1 MAQNFLSQIYANH
14 GIRIDDALQ
23 DGTGLPGTA
32 GQILSSNATGVS
44 WIDPSAL
51 PAGAAETV
59 EIQVKNTSGGI
70 LTKGTPVYIK
80 PSTSAIDR
88 VEVAA
93 ADAGDSTKMPAVGL
107 LAQDLNNQATGTAIT
122 GGMLTNFTTDPID
135 GSTPTSNDTVYVK
148 VGGGLTLTKPTGATG
163 LIQNIAKVGKVSG
176 GNSGSLVVS
185 SILRTNDVPNL
196 PTGRIWVGDGNSVA
210 STVVFIDETNGFF
223 GINNATPTA
232 QLDVTGKVNFED
244 LKLDGEL
251 LDQFNS
257 PGANGMILQSLKL
270 GPTNPQGIN
279 WVSAGQIVVTG
290 IQENNNTAFIDV
302 TATGLGAG
310 YVTGPV
316 TISAELS
323 AGGTPTS
330 ANFLRG
336 DNTWATAVT
345 GLTVGNSNFINLS
358 NVGTATVPDIT
369 ATLSATGT
377 PTNTTFL
384 RGDNTWAIPAGGGT
398 VTSVNSGTG
407 ISVDNT
413 DPDNPIVNNTNPDQT
428 VVLNQGNNITIT
440 GTYPNFTIAAA
451 DAPAQLVTSVNT
463 QVGAVILDTDDIAE
477 GTNLYFT
484 DARVAANSAVTANTA
499 KLTANTTNVTAA
511 GALMDSEIT
520 NLSQVKAFDS
530 SDYLASSVTTIT
542 AQQAADIVT
551 NNAKNTDQTVTLT
564 EGQNVTI
571 TGTYPNFTIAS
582 EDVVGA
588 VNSVNGQVGTVVLDT
603 GDISENGNLYF
614 TEARTS
620 SNADVLANT
629 AARHNAVTLGTA
641 NGLSLSSQQIS
652 LDLSSSTTNGAL
664 SSADWNNFNNKTN
677 NTGTVTSVTV
687 NSGSGLSGSGTVT
700 STGTITLSHADTSA
714 QTSVDNTGATVIQDV
729 TLDTYGHV
737 TGLASKTITL
747 GDLGYTGATNAN
759 YITNNNELI
768 NGAGYTTNVGD
779 ITGVTAG
786 TGISGGGTSGT
797 VTVALDFNELTIGGT
812 LVGTDYLI
820 AENGGAEN
828 RQLISSI
835 PLSIFNN
842 NAGWT
847 SNVGDITGVTAGTNL
862 TGGGTSGSVT
872 LNMATG
878 GIGAGTYG
886 STANGT
892 KIDNITVD
900 AYGRVTGITTGVTG
914 DGDITG
920 VTAGT
925 NLTGGGTSGTVT
937 LNLAATPSVT
947 GINIGNQIQLKES
960 ADRADLLEITSVTS
974 GYAGIQIRNSSNEQR
989 WSLMADGNV
998 FGIYDDE
1005 NNEWSL
1011 ISTENAGIALYHN
1024 GVLKFE
1030 TTTAG
1035 ATLTGDLTVTGGDIV
1050 LSGTGRIQ
1058 GIDTVSASTDA
1069 ANKAYVDASFS
1080 NYNTSVI
1087 STSTNASKN
1096 TLYVLK
1102 ANLTLTLPSTP
1113 VAGDSIKISNLSGVA
1128 TCIVARNGK
1137 NIMATA
1143 TNLTLDDA
1151 VASFELVYTDATN
1164 GWVII
1169 GAN

>member
-107 LAQDLNNQATGTAIT
+107 LAQDLNNQATGVAIT

-310 YVTGPV
+310 YVTGPI

-323 AGGTPTS
+323 AG
-330 ANFLRG
+330 
-336 DNTWATAVT
+336 
-345 GLTVGNSNFINLS
+345 
-358 NVGTATVPDIT
+358 
-369 ATLSATGT
+369 GT

-384 RGDNTWAIPAGGGT
+384 RGDNTWA
-398 VTSVNSGTG
+398 V
-407 ISVDNT
+407 
-413 DPDNPIVNNTNPDQT
+413 
-428 VVLNQGNNITIT
+428 
-440 GTYPNFTIAAA
+440 
-451 DAPAQLVTSVNT
+451 PAQLVTSVNT

-484 DARVAANSAVTANTA
+484 
-499 KLTANTTNVTAA
+499 
-511 GALMDSEIT
+511 
-520 NLSQVKAFDS
+520 
-530 SDYLASSVTTIT
+530 
-542 AQQAADIVT
+542 
-551 NNAKNTDQTVTLT
+551 
-564 EGQNVTI
+564 
-571 TGTYPNFTIAS
+571 
-582 EDVVGA
+582 
-588 VNSVNGQVGTVVLDT
+588 
-603 GDISENGNLYF
+603 
-614 TEARTS
+614 EARTS

-629 AARHNAVTLGTA
+629 AARHNAVTLGTT
-641 NGLSLSSQQIS
+641 NGLSLSGQQIS

-664 SSADWNNFNNKTN
+664 SSVDWNNFNNKTN

-700 STGTITLSHADTSA
+700 STGTITLSHADTSS
-714 QTSVDNTGATVIQDV
+714 QGSVNNSGRTFIQDI
-729 TLDTYGHV
+729 TLDTYGHITGIVSATDSDSFTGTV
-737 TGLASKTITL
+737 TSIATNSGLTGGTITTSGTIGIASNGVGATQLNVSGDGLTTEFLRSDSDGSFTWAVPPGTYSLPVATNTVLGGIELFSNTDNPTAANSVSSTAGRTYGLQLNSANQGVINVPWTDTNTIPNNATITL
-747 GDLGYTGATNAN
+747 GAL
-759 YITNNNELI
+759 
-768 NGAGYTTNVGD
+768 
-779 ITGVTAG
+779 
-786 TGISGGGTSGT
+786 TGISGGGNFTTDQSANET
-797 VTVALDFNELTIGGT
+797 INFALDFGELTVGGT
-812 LVGTDYLI
+812 LVATDYLI
-820 AENGGAEN
+820 AENGGVEN

-900 AYGRVTGITTGVTG
+900 AYGRVTGITTGATGTGTVTS
-914 DGDITG
+914 IATG
-920 VTAGT
+920 TG
-925 NLTGGGTSGTVT
+925 LTGGTITGSGTISIANGGVDT
-937 LNLAATPSVT
+937 TQLANDSVLYSKLGPEFTDTDAGTTSTSLNF
-947 GINIGNQIQLKES
+947 S
-960 ADRADLLEITSVTS
+960 ADQIFTRTVGGTYTVSGAQPGMVKQLITTGGSTFS
-974 GYAGIQIRNSSNEQR
+974 ITNGKLIAGSYDGTVANFIQIAVQ
-989 WSLMADGNV
+989 
-998 FGIYDDE
+998 
-1005 NNEWSL
+1005 
-1011 ISTENAGIALYHN
+1011 T
-1024 GVLKFE
+1024 
-1030 TTTAG
+1030 
-1035 ATLTGDLTVTGGDIV
+1035 
-1050 LSGTGRIQ
+1050 
-1058 GIDTVSASTDA
+1058 
-1069 ANKAYVDASFS
+1069 
-1080 NYNTSVI
+1080 
-1087 STSTNASKN
+1087 STSFWF
-1096 TLYVLK
+1096 
-1102 ANLTLTLPSTP
+1102 
-1113 VAGDSIKISNLSGVA
+1113 SISQ
-1128 TCIVARNGK
+1128 
-1137 NIMATA
+1137 
-1143 TNLTLDDA
+1143 
-1151 VASFELVYTDATN
+1151 
-1164 GWVII
+1164 
-1169 GAN
+1169 

>member
-1 MAQNFLSQIYANH
+1 
-14 GIRIDDALQ
+14 
-23 DGTGLPGTA
+23 
-32 GQILSSNATGVS
+32 
-44 WIDPSAL
+44 
-51 PAGAAETV
+51 
-59 EIQVKNTSGGI
+59 
-70 LTKGTPVYIK
+70 
-80 PSTSAIDR
+80 
-88 VEVAA
+88 
-93 ADAGDSTKMPAVGL
+93 
-107 LAQDLNNQATGTAIT
+107 
-122 GGMLTNFTTDPID
+122 
-135 GSTPTSNDTVYVK
+135 
-148 VGGGLTLTKPTGATG
+148 
-163 LIQNIAKVGKVSG
+163 
-176 GNSGSLVVS
+176 
-185 SILRTNDVPNL
+185 
-196 PTGRIWVGDGNSVA
+196 
-210 STVVFIDETNGFF
+210 
-223 GINNATPTA
+223 
-232 QLDVTGKVNFED
+232 
-244 LKLDGEL
+244 
-251 LDQFNS
+251 
-257 PGANGMILQSLKL
+257 
-270 GPTNPQGIN
+270 
-279 WVSAGQIVVTG
+279 
-290 IQENNNTAFIDV
+290 
-302 TATGLGAG
+302 
-310 YVTGPV
+310 
-316 TISAELS
+316 
-323 AGGTPTS
+323 
-330 ANFLRG
+330 
-336 DNTWATAVT
+336 
-345 GLTVGNSNFINLS
+345 
-358 NVGTATVPDIT
+358 
-369 ATLSATGT
+369 
-377 PTNTTFL
+377 
-384 RGDNTWAIPAGGGT
+384 
-398 VTSVNSGTG
+398 
-407 ISVDNT
+407 
-413 DPDNPIVNNTNPDQT
+413 
-428 VVLNQGNNITIT
+428 
-440 GTYPNFTIAAA
+440 
-451 DAPAQLVTSVNT
+451 
-463 QVGAVILDTDDIAE
+463 
-477 GTNLYFT
+477 
-484 DARVAANSAVTANTA
+484 
-499 KLTANTTNVTAA
+499 
-511 GALMDSEIT
+511 MDSEIT

-588 VNSVNGQVGTVVLDT
+588 VNSVNGQTGTVVLDT

>member
-107 LAQDLNNQATGTAIT
+107 LAQDLNNQATGVAIT

-196 PTGRIWVGDGNSVA
+196 PTGRIWVGDGNTIA

-310 YVTGPV
+310 YVTGPI

-323 AGGTPTS
+323 AG
-330 ANFLRG
+330 
-336 DNTWATAVT
+336 
-345 GLTVGNSNFINLS
+345 
-358 NVGTATVPDIT
+358 
-369 ATLSATGT
+369 GT

-384 RGDNTWAIPAGGGT
+384 RGDNTWA
-398 VTSVNSGTG
+398 V
-407 ISVDNT
+407 
-413 DPDNPIVNNTNPDQT
+413 
-428 VVLNQGNNITIT
+428 
-440 GTYPNFTIAAA
+440 
-451 DAPAQLVTSVNT
+451 PAQLVTSVNT

-484 DARVAANSAVTANTA
+484 
-499 KLTANTTNVTAA
+499 
-511 GALMDSEIT
+511 
-520 NLSQVKAFDS
+520 
-530 SDYLASSVTTIT
+530 
-542 AQQAADIVT
+542 
-551 NNAKNTDQTVTLT
+551 
-564 EGQNVTI
+564 
-571 TGTYPNFTIAS
+571 
-582 EDVVGA
+582 
-588 VNSVNGQVGTVVLDT
+588 
-603 GDISENGNLYF
+603 
-614 TEARTS
+614 EARTS

-629 AARHNAVTLGTA
+629 AARHNAVTLGTT
-641 NGLSLSSQQIS
+641 NGLSLSGQQIS

-664 SSADWNNFNNKTN
+664 SSVDWNNFNNKTN

-700 STGTITLSHADTSA
+700 STGTITLSHADTSS
-714 QTSVDNTGATVIQDV
+714 QGSVNNSGRTFIQDI
-729 TLDTYGHV
+729 TLDTYGHITGIVSATDSDSFTGTV
-737 TGLASKTITL
+737 TSIATNSGLTGGTITTSGTIGIASNGVGATQLNVSGDGLTTEFLRSDSDGSFTFSVPPGTYSLPVATNTVLGGIELFSNTDNPTAANSVSSTAGRTYGLQLNSANQGVINVPWTDTNTIPNNATITL
-747 GDLGYTGATNAN
+747 GAL
-759 YITNNNELI
+759 
-768 NGAGYTTNVGD
+768 
-779 ITGVTAG
+779 
-786 TGISGGGTSGT
+786 TGISGGGNFTTDQSANET
-797 VTVALDFNELTIGGT
+797 INFALDFGELTVGGT
-812 LVGTDYLI
+812 LVATDYLI
-820 AENGGAEN
+820 AENGGVEN

-900 AYGRVTGITTGVTG
+900 AYGRVTGITTGATGTGTVTS
-914 DGDITG
+914 IATG
-920 VTAGT
+920 TG
-925 NLTGGGTSGTVT
+925 LTGGTITGSGTISIANGGVDT
-937 LNLAATPSVT
+937 TQLANDSVLYSKLGPEFIDTDAGTTSTSLNF
-947 GINIGNQIQLKES
+947 S
-960 ADRADLLEITSVTS
+960 ADQIFTRTVGGTYTVSGAQPGMVKQLITTGGSTFS
-974 GYAGIQIRNSSNEQR
+974 ITNGKLIAGSYDGTVANFIQIAVQ
-989 WSLMADGNV
+989 
-998 FGIYDDE
+998 
-1005 NNEWSL
+1005 
-1011 ISTENAGIALYHN
+1011 T
-1024 GVLKFE
+1024 
-1030 TTTAG
+1030 
-1035 ATLTGDLTVTGGDIV
+1035 
-1050 LSGTGRIQ
+1050 
-1058 GIDTVSASTDA
+1058 
-1069 ANKAYVDASFS
+1069 
-1080 NYNTSVI
+1080 
-1087 STSTNASKN
+1087 STSFWF
-1096 TLYVLK
+1096 
-1102 ANLTLTLPSTP
+1102 
-1113 VAGDSIKISNLSGVA
+1113 SISQ
-1128 TCIVARNGK
+1128 
-1137 NIMATA
+1137 
-1143 TNLTLDDA
+1143 
-1151 VASFELVYTDATN
+1151 
-1164 GWVII
+1164 
-1169 GAN
+1169 

>member
-1 MAQNFLSQIYANH
+1 MAQNFLSQIYAKH
-14 GIRIDDALQ
+14 GIRIDDAFQ
-23 DGTGLPGTA
+23 DSSGSPGTA

-107 LAQDLNNQATGTAIT
+107 LAQDLNNQATGVAIT

-310 YVTGPV
+310 YVTGPI

-323 AGGTPTS
+323 AG
-330 ANFLRG
+330 
-336 DNTWATAVT
+336 
-345 GLTVGNSNFINLS
+345 
-358 NVGTATVPDIT
+358 
-369 ATLSATGT
+369 GT

-384 RGDNTWAIPAGGGT
+384 RGDNTWA
-398 VTSVNSGTG
+398 V
-407 ISVDNT
+407 
-413 DPDNPIVNNTNPDQT
+413 
-428 VVLNQGNNITIT
+428 
-440 GTYPNFTIAAA
+440 
-451 DAPAQLVTSVNT
+451 PAQLVTSVNT

-484 DARVAANSAVTANTA
+484 
-499 KLTANTTNVTAA
+499 
-511 GALMDSEIT
+511 
-520 NLSQVKAFDS
+520 
-530 SDYLASSVTTIT
+530 
-542 AQQAADIVT
+542 
-551 NNAKNTDQTVTLT
+551 
-564 EGQNVTI
+564 
-571 TGTYPNFTIAS
+571 
-582 EDVVGA
+582 
-588 VNSVNGQVGTVVLDT
+588 
-603 GDISENGNLYF
+603 
-614 TEARTS
+614 EARTS

-629 AARHNAVTLGTA
+629 AARHNAVTLGTT
-641 NGLSLSSQQIS
+641 NGLSLSGQQIS

-664 SSADWNNFNNKTN
+664 SSVDWNNFNNKTN

-700 STGTITLSHADTSA
+700 STGTITLSHADTSS
-714 QTSVDNTGATVIQDV
+714 QGSVNNSGRTFIQDI
-729 TLDTYGHV
+729 TLDTYGHITGIVSATDSDSFTGTV
-737 TGLASKTITL
+737 TSIATNSGLTGGTITTSGTIGIASNGVGATQLNVSGDGLTTEFLRSDSDGSFTWAVPPGTYSLPVATNTVLGGIELFSNTDNPTAANSVSSTAGRTYGLQLNSANQGVINVPWTDTNTIPNNATITL
-747 GDLGYTGATNAN
+747 GAL
-759 YITNNNELI
+759 
-768 NGAGYTTNVGD
+768 
-779 ITGVTAG
+779 
-786 TGISGGGTSGT
+786 TGISGGGNFTTDQSANET
-797 VTVALDFNELTIGGT
+797 INFALDFGELTVGGT
-812 LVGTDYLI
+812 LVATDYLI
-820 AENGGAEN
+820 AENGGVEN

-900 AYGRVTGITTGVTG
+900 AYGRVTGITTGATGTGTVTS
-914 DGDITG
+914 IATG
-920 VTAGT
+920 TG
-925 NLTGGGTSGTVT
+925 LTGGTITGSGTISIANLGVDT
-937 LNLAATPSVT
+937 TQLANDSVLYSKLGPEFTDTDAGTTSTSLNF
-947 GINIGNQIQLKES
+947 S
-960 ADRADLLEITSVTS
+960 ADQIFTRTVGGTYTVSGAQPGMVKQLITTGGSTFS
-974 GYAGIQIRNSSNEQR
+974 ITNGKLIAGSYDGTVANFIQIAVQ
-989 WSLMADGNV
+989 
-998 FGIYDDE
+998 
-1005 NNEWSL
+1005 
-1011 ISTENAGIALYHN
+1011 T
-1024 GVLKFE
+1024 
-1030 TTTAG
+1030 
-1035 ATLTGDLTVTGGDIV
+1035 
-1050 LSGTGRIQ
+1050 
-1058 GIDTVSASTDA
+1058 
-1069 ANKAYVDASFS
+1069 
-1080 NYNTSVI
+1080 
-1087 STSTNASKN
+1087 STSFWF
-1096 TLYVLK
+1096 
-1102 ANLTLTLPSTP
+1102 
-1113 VAGDSIKISNLSGVA
+1113 SISQ
-1128 TCIVARNGK
+1128 
-1137 NIMATA
+1137 
-1143 TNLTLDDA
+1143 
-1151 VASFELVYTDATN
+1151 
-1164 GWVII
+1164 
-1169 GAN
+1169 

>member
-107 LAQDLNNQATGTAIT
+107 LAQDLNNQATGVAIT

-196 PTGRIWVGDGNSVA
+196 PTGRIWVGDGNTIA

-310 YVTGPV
+310 YVTGPI

-323 AGGTPTS
+323 AG
-330 ANFLRG
+330 
-336 DNTWATAVT
+336 
-345 GLTVGNSNFINLS
+345 
-358 NVGTATVPDIT
+358 
-369 ATLSATGT
+369 GT

-384 RGDNTWAIPAGGGT
+384 RGDNTWA
-398 VTSVNSGTG
+398 V
-407 ISVDNT
+407 
-413 DPDNPIVNNTNPDQT
+413 
-428 VVLNQGNNITIT
+428 
-440 GTYPNFTIAAA
+440 
-451 DAPAQLVTSVNT
+451 PAQLVTSVNT

-484 DARVAANSAVTANTA
+484 
-499 KLTANTTNVTAA
+499 
-511 GALMDSEIT
+511 
-520 NLSQVKAFDS
+520 
-530 SDYLASSVTTIT
+530 
-542 AQQAADIVT
+542 
-551 NNAKNTDQTVTLT
+551 
-564 EGQNVTI
+564 
-571 TGTYPNFTIAS
+571 
-582 EDVVGA
+582 
-588 VNSVNGQVGTVVLDT
+588 
-603 GDISENGNLYF
+603 
-614 TEARTS
+614 EARTS

-629 AARHNAVTLGTA
+629 AARHNAVTLGTT
-641 NGLSLSSQQIS
+641 NGLSLSGQQIS

-664 SSADWNNFNNKTN
+664 SSVDWNNFNNKTN

-700 STGTITLSHADTSA
+700 STGTITLSHADTSS
-714 QTSVDNTGATVIQDV
+714 QGSVNNSGRTFIQDI
-729 TLDTYGHV
+729 TLDTYGHITGIVSATDSDSFTGTV
-737 TGLASKTITL
+737 TSIATNSGLTGGTITTSGTIGIASNGVGATQLNVSGDGLTTEFLRSDSDGSFTWAVPPGTYSLPVATNTVLGGIELFSNTDNPTAANSVSSTAGRTYGLQLNSANQGVINVPWTDTNTIPNNATITL
-747 GDLGYTGATNAN
+747 GAL
-759 YITNNNELI
+759 
-768 NGAGYTTNVGD
+768 
-779 ITGVTAG
+779 
-786 TGISGGGTSGT
+786 TGISGGGNFTTDQSANET
-797 VTVALDFNELTIGGT
+797 INFALDFGELTVGGT
-812 LVGTDYLI
+812 LVATDYLI
-820 AENGGAEN
+820 AENGGVEN

-900 AYGRVTGITTGVTG
+900 AYGRVTGITTGATGTGTVTS
-914 DGDITG
+914 IATG
-920 VTAGT
+920 TG
-925 NLTGGGTSGTVT
+925 LTGGTITGSGTISIANGGVDT
-937 LNLAATPSVT
+937 TQLANDSVLYSKLGPEFIDTDAGTTSTSLNF
-947 GINIGNQIQLKES
+947 S
-960 ADRADLLEITSVTS
+960 ADQIFTRTVGGTYTVSGAQPGMVKQLITTGGSTFS
-974 GYAGIQIRNSSNEQR
+974 ITNGKLIAGSYDGTVANFIQIAVQ
-989 WSLMADGNV
+989 
-998 FGIYDDE
+998 
-1005 NNEWSL
+1005 
-1011 ISTENAGIALYHN
+1011 T
-1024 GVLKFE
+1024 
-1030 TTTAG
+1030 
-1035 ATLTGDLTVTGGDIV
+1035 
-1050 LSGTGRIQ
+1050 
-1058 GIDTVSASTDA
+1058 
-1069 ANKAYVDASFS
+1069 
-1080 NYNTSVI
+1080 
-1087 STSTNASKN
+1087 STSFWF
-1096 TLYVLK
+1096 
-1102 ANLTLTLPSTP
+1102 
-1113 VAGDSIKISNLSGVA
+1113 SISQ
-1128 TCIVARNGK
+1128 
-1137 NIMATA
+1137 
-1143 TNLTLDDA
+1143 
-1151 VASFELVYTDATN
+1151 
-1164 GWVII
+1164 
-1169 GAN
+1169 

>member
-1 MAQNFLSQIYANH
+1 
-14 GIRIDDALQ
+14 
-23 DGTGLPGTA
+23 
-32 GQILSSNATGVS
+32 
-44 WIDPSAL
+44 
-51 PAGAAETV
+51 
-59 EIQVKNTSGGI
+59 
-70 LTKGTPVYIK
+70 
-80 PSTSAIDR
+80 
-88 VEVAA
+88 
-93 ADAGDSTKMPAVGL
+93 
-107 LAQDLNNQATGTAIT
+107 
-122 GGMLTNFTTDPID
+122 
-135 GSTPTSNDTVYVK
+135 
-148 VGGGLTLTKPTGATG
+148 
-163 LIQNIAKVGKVSG
+163 
-176 GNSGSLVVS
+176 
-185 SILRTNDVPNL
+185 
-196 PTGRIWVGDGNSVA
+196 
-210 STVVFIDETNGFF
+210 
-223 GINNATPTA
+223 
-232 QLDVTGKVNFED
+232 
-244 LKLDGEL
+244 
-251 LDQFNS
+251 
-257 PGANGMILQSLKL
+257 
-270 GPTNPQGIN
+270 
-279 WVSAGQIVVTG
+279 
-290 IQENNNTAFIDV
+290 
-302 TATGLGAG
+302 
-310 YVTGPV
+310 
-316 TISAELS
+316 
-323 AGGTPTS
+323 
-330 ANFLRG
+330 
-336 DNTWATAVT
+336 
-345 GLTVGNSNFINLS
+345 
-358 NVGTATVPDIT
+358 
-369 ATLSATGT
+369 
-377 PTNTTFL
+377 
-384 RGDNTWAIPAGGGT
+384 
-398 VTSVNSGTG
+398 
-407 ISVDNT
+407 
-413 DPDNPIVNNTNPDQT
+413 
-428 VVLNQGNNITIT
+428 
-440 GTYPNFTIAAA
+440 
-451 DAPAQLVTSVNT
+451 
-463 QVGAVILDTDDIAE
+463 
-477 GTNLYFT
+477 
-484 DARVAANSAVTANTA
+484 
-499 KLTANTTNVTAA
+499 
-511 GALMDSEIT
+511 MDSEIT

>member
-107 LAQDLNNQATGTAIT
+107 LAQDLNNQATGVAIT

-310 YVTGPV
+310 YVTGPI

-323 AGGTPTS
+323 AG
-330 ANFLRG
+330 
-336 DNTWATAVT
+336 
-345 GLTVGNSNFINLS
+345 
-358 NVGTATVPDIT
+358 
-369 ATLSATGT
+369 GT

-384 RGDNTWAIPAGGGT
+384 RGDNTWA
-398 VTSVNSGTG
+398 V
-407 ISVDNT
+407 
-413 DPDNPIVNNTNPDQT
+413 
-428 VVLNQGNNITIT
+428 
-440 GTYPNFTIAAA
+440 
-451 DAPAQLVTSVNT
+451 PAQLVTSVNT

-484 DARVAANSAVTANTA
+484 
-499 KLTANTTNVTAA
+499 
-511 GALMDSEIT
+511 
-520 NLSQVKAFDS
+520 
-530 SDYLASSVTTIT
+530 
-542 AQQAADIVT
+542 
-551 NNAKNTDQTVTLT
+551 
-564 EGQNVTI
+564 
-571 TGTYPNFTIAS
+571 
-582 EDVVGA
+582 
-588 VNSVNGQVGTVVLDT
+588 
-603 GDISENGNLYF
+603 
-614 TEARTS
+614 EARTS

-629 AARHNAVTLGTA
+629 AARHNAVTLGTT
-641 NGLSLSSQQIS
+641 NGLSLSGQQIS

-664 SSADWNNFNNKTN
+664 SSVDWNNFNNKTN

-700 STGTITLSHADTSA
+700 STGTITLSHADTSS
-714 QTSVDNTGATVIQDV
+714 QGSVNNSGRTFIQDI
-729 TLDTYGHV
+729 TLDTYGHITGIVSATDSDSFTGTV
-737 TGLASKTITL
+737 TSIATNSGLTGGTITTSGTIGIASNGVGATQLNVSGDGLTTEFLRSDSDGSFTWAVPPGTYSLPVATNTVLGGIELFSNTDNPTAANSVSSTAGRTYGLQLNSANQGVINVPWTDTNTIPNNATITL
-747 GDLGYTGATNAN
+747 GAL
-759 YITNNNELI
+759 
-768 NGAGYTTNVGD
+768 
-779 ITGVTAG
+779 
-786 TGISGGGTSGT
+786 TGISGGGNFTTDQSANET
-797 VTVALDFNELTIGGT
+797 INFALDFGELTVGGT
-812 LVGTDYLI
+812 LVATDYLI
-820 AENGGAEN
+820 AENGGVEN

-900 AYGRVTGITTGVTG
+900 AYGRVTGITTGATGTGTVTS
-914 DGDITG
+914 IATG
-920 VTAGT
+920 TG
-925 NLTGGGTSGTVT
+925 LTGGTITGSGTISIANGGVDT
-937 LNLAATPSVT
+937 TQLANDSVLYSKLGPEFIDTDAGTTSTSLNF
-947 GINIGNQIQLKES
+947 S
-960 ADRADLLEITSVTS
+960 ADQIFTRTVGGTYTVSGAQPGMVKQLITTGGSTFS
-974 GYAGIQIRNSSNEQR
+974 ITNGKLIAGSYDGTVANFIQIAVQ
-989 WSLMADGNV
+989 
-998 FGIYDDE
+998 
-1005 NNEWSL
+1005 
-1011 ISTENAGIALYHN
+1011 T
-1024 GVLKFE
+1024 
-1030 TTTAG
+1030 
-1035 ATLTGDLTVTGGDIV
+1035 
-1050 LSGTGRIQ
+1050 
-1058 GIDTVSASTDA
+1058 
-1069 ANKAYVDASFS
+1069 
-1080 NYNTSVI
+1080 
-1087 STSTNASKN
+1087 STSFWF
-1096 TLYVLK
+1096 
-1102 ANLTLTLPSTP
+1102 
-1113 VAGDSIKISNLSGVA
+1113 SISQ
-1128 TCIVARNGK
+1128 
-1137 NIMATA
+1137 
-1143 TNLTLDDA
+1143 
-1151 VASFELVYTDATN
+1151 
-1164 GWVII
+1164 
-1169 GAN
+1169 